1 MRELADDLKRF
12 DGAGP
17 VSRAVV
23 LATWG
28 SAPRPAGAVLL
39 RAADGRMAGSV
50 SGGCVENA
58 VLEEMAAAAKTG
70 RSKRLRYE
78 VTDETAWQVGLACGG
93 TIEVL
98 VEPVVAGEV
107 RGAALVLSASEGS
120 EVRGVVVAS
129 TLDGERRWV
138 VAEDGSV
145 SGPEELPS
153 SVVEEALKGLRGERS
168 VLLDTSHLALR
179 TPHLFL
185 ESFPRAPELCI
196 IGAGHVAQ
204 ELVPLAKRM
213 GFRTI
218 VFDARDSF
226 LTAERFPDADE
237 LIRGWPAE
245 MLPERL
251 GPASYVAV
259 LSHDPKFDEPC
270 VRTALRSEARYVGVI
285 GSKKNQEK
293 RRAALA
299 VEGFSLEEV
308 GRLRGPI
315 GLPLGGK
322 RPNEVAL
329 SIMAE
334 VISAR
339 YGG

>member
-1 MRELADDLKRF
+1 MRELLADLQRF

-58 VLEEMAAAAKTG
+58 VLEEMAVAARTG
-70 RSKRLRYE
+70 RAKRLRYE
-78 VTDETAWQVGLACGG
+78 VTDESAWQVGLACGG
-93 TIEVL
+93 TIEIL
-98 VEPVVAGEV
+98 VEPTVPAEV
-107 RGAALVLSASEGS
+107 RSALTDR
-120 EVRGVVVAS
+120 RGVVVVSA
-129 TLDGERRWV
+129 LDGTGRWTIGEDGTV
-138 VAEDGSV
+138 IRGGPLPEEIVAEG
-145 SGPEELPS
+145 
-153 SVVEEALKGLRGERS
+153 LKGLRAERS
-168 VLLDTSHLALR
+168 RLLEAESLL
-179 TPHLFL
+179 L

-218 VFDARDSF
+218 VFDARDAF
-226 LTAERFPDADE
+226 LTPERFPEADE
-237 LIRGWPAE
+237 LVRGWPAE
-245 MLPERL
+245 TLPARL

-270 VRTALRSEARYVGVI
+270 VRQALRSPARYVGVI

-293 RRAALA
+293 RRAAL
-299 VEGFSLEEV
+299 VSEGFTTEEIA
-308 GRLRGPI
+308 RLHGPI
-315 GLPLGGK
+315 GVPNGGIS
-322 RPNEVAL
+322 PNEIAL
-329 SIMAE
+329 S
-334 VISAR
+334 VIFQVVR
-339 YGG
+339 TKNLE

>member
-1 MRELADDLKRF
+1 MRELAEELKRF

-28 SAPRPAGAVLL
+28 SAPRPAGAVLI

-58 VLEEMAAAAKTG
+58 VLEEMAEAATTG

-78 VTDETAWQVGLACGG
+78 VADETAWQVGLACGG
-93 TIEVL
+93 TIEIL
-98 VEPVVAGEV
+98 VEPGVANEV
-107 RGAALVLSASEGS
+107 RSATAEAQGI
-120 EVRGVVVAS
+120 VVVTA
-129 TLDGERRWV
+129 LDGSKRWV
-138 VAEDGSV
+138 VREDGTVADPGS
-145 SGPEELPS
+145 LPAEVVDQALHGLRAERS
-153 SVVEEALKGLRGERS
+153 SVVEGAG
-168 VLLDTSHLALR
+168 
-179 TPHLFL
+179 LFL

-213 GFRTI
+213 GFRTL
-218 VFDARDSF
+218 VFDARDAF

-237 LIRGWPAE
+237 LIRGWPTE
-245 MLPERL
+245 TLPSRL

-270 VRTALRSEARYVGVI
+270 VRQALRSPARYVGVI

-293 RRAALA
+293 RRAALEA
-299 VEGFSLEEV
+299 EGFSIEEIA
-308 GRLRGPI
+308 RLRGPI
-315 GLPLGGK
+315 GVPNGGT
-322 RPNEVAL
+322 RPSEIAL
-329 SIMAE
+329 S
-334 VISAR
+334 VIFQVVRAKNLE
-339 YGG
+339 